1 MALYTKS
8 NPEQNLRREVDAA
21 RISRDAVA
29 KRLAA
34 AQDKVTE
41 CEATLQRLAREGA
54 QDPVLVAAEI
64 ALDTAERRVST
75 LQPALAEA
83 ETLLMLL
90 ESQLAETLDKTARNK
105 TASECEQMA
114 LDLETIAQ
122 EIDPILQRM
131 IAVTGRAFAGEIW
144 DSNGLHIYATSS
156 KMQIPLAVEML
167 AQAMREHSVRVLD
180 GRARATLLT
189 PAAPRAAVETTP
201 AEPTTGSSG
210 IYTYHTPNSNGPSFV
225 TPNAFAK
232 EKF

>member
-75 LQPALAEA
+75 L
-83 ETLLMLL
+83 
-90 ESQLAETLDKTARNK
+90 
-105 TASECEQMA
+105 
-114 LDLETIAQ
+114 
-122 EIDPILQRM
+122 
-131 IAVTGRAFAGEIW
+131 
-144 DSNGLHIYATSS
+144 
-156 KMQIPLAVEML
+156 
-167 AQAMREHSVRVLD
+167 
-180 GRARATLLT
+180 
-189 PAAPRAAVETTP
+189 
-201 AEPTTGSSG
+201 
-210 IYTYHTPNSNGPSFV
+210 
-225 TPNAFAK
+225 
-232 EKF
+232 